1 MSGDNSIVECPLFQT
16 EDGSAILT
24 SPLQISQYRL
34 APCNWTDLVPI
45 LEQYHYRKG
54 MMGGSI
60 KICLGVWADGVLVG
74 GGVFGNPWHPES
86 YSGGG
91 GQWNCIELRRLCFY
105 DDAPK
110 NTESWAI
117 GKMIWWL
124 KKYTDYNRVL
134 SYSDASVGHTGTI
147 YKASGFRLLGES
159 GGGKKIQYDGRNFHI
174 RSLSIDRDYA
184 RDLADKVKSG
194 EAQIV
199 ETGAK
204 KIWVKDIAKPRSN
217 AFTGYVKDALVEQA
231 GLF

>member
-1 MSGDNSIVECPLFQT
+1 M
-16 EDGSAILT
+16 
-24 SPLQISQYRL
+24 
-34 APCNWTDLVPI
+34 
-45 LEQYHYRKG
+45 
-54 MMGGSI
+54 
-60 KICLGVWADGVLVG
+60 
-74 GGVFGNPWHPES
+74 
-86 YSGGG
+86 
-91 GQWNCIELRRLCFY
+91 
-105 DDAPK
+105 
-110 NTESWAI
+110 
-117 GKMIWWL
+117 
-124 KKYTDYNRVL
+124 L

>member
-91 GQWNCIELRRLCFY
+91 GN
-105 DDAPK
+105 
-110 NTESWAI
+110 
-117 GKMIWWL
+117 
-124 KKYTDYNRVL
+124 
-134 SYSDASVGHTGTI
+134 GT
-147 YKASGFRLLGES
+147 AL
-159 GGGKKIQYDGRNFHI
+159 N
-174 RSLSIDRDYA
+174 YA
-184 RDLADKVKSG
+184 DF
-194 EAQIV
+194 
-199 ETGAK
+199 
-204 KIWVKDIAKPRSN
+204 
-217 AFTGYVKDALVEQA
+217 AFTMMPRKIPSPGQ
-231 GLF
+231 